1 MGIGGCVFVFLCLC
15 VYVPVLAVLDA
26 VSSSH
31 DPVGSNQRSP
41 TSVPPHTVPLI
52 LQRDLET
59 TRQHKGY
66 SETQVVDV

>member
-1 MGIGGCVFVFLCLC
+1 MVVILCLC
-15 VYVPVLAVLDA
+15 VYVPLLLVLDA

-41 TSVPPHTVPLI
+41 TSVPPHTVLVI

-59 TRQHKGY
+59 KMDNIQGY
-66 SETQVVDV
+66 CKKQVVDV